1 MPAARTLVKRA
12 LPRPVDAFLT
22 SPLDWV
28 RVRSL
33 RAALRE
39 QGLAALEARLAEI
52 VPDISRQYSEYGVD
66 SEYMTAAVRGL
77 HAFQVELANR
87 AIAIARADGDGSLTI
102 VDIGDSAG
110 THLRYLTALNPD
122 LEIRGIGVNLDPEAV
137 ARIRAGGLEAVEAR
151 AEDLAEHGIEA
162 DVFMSFE
169 TLEHVQD
176 PIRALRDLSYR
187 TSCRA
192 FVMTVPYV
200 PRTRVGLFHI
210 RTGRREHAHP
220 ETTHVFELS
229 PPDWRLVLQHA
240 GWAVVEETTYLQ
252 YPRRRPLRATQ
263 PLWARTEQLGTHEGF
278 WGAILRRDH
287 SWSDLYSG
295 W

>member
-1 MPAARTLVKRA
+1 MPTARSLVKRA

-22 SPLDWV
+22 SPLDWI

-33 RAALRE
+33 RAAVRE
-39 QGLAALEARLAEI
+39 QGLADLERRLVEI

-66 SEYMTAAVRGL
+66 SEYMNAAVRGL

-87 AIAIARADGDGSLTI
+87 AIGLARHDGDPLTV
-102 VDIGDSAG
+102 VDVGDSAG
-110 THLRYLTALNPD
+110 THLRYLIALNPD
-122 LEIRGIGVNLDPEAV
+122 VEIRGIGVNLDREAV
-137 ARIRAGGLEAVEAR
+137 ERIRATGLEAVEAR
-151 AEDLAEHGIEA
+151 AEELAEHGVAA

-176 PIRALRDLSYR
+176 PVGALRDLSYR
-187 TSCRA
+187 TECRA
-192 FVMTVPYV
+192 FVLTVPYV
-200 PRTRVGLFHI
+200 PQTRVGLFHI
-210 RTGRREHAHP
+210 RAGRREPAHP
-220 ETTHVFELS
+220 ETTHVFEFS
-229 PPDWRLVLQHA
+229 PQDWRLLLRHS
-240 GWAVVEETTYLQ
+240 GWEIVEEATYLQ
-252 YPRRRPLRATQ
+252 YPRRHPLRVTR
-263 PLWARTEQLGTHEGF
+263 PMWTRTETLGTHEGF